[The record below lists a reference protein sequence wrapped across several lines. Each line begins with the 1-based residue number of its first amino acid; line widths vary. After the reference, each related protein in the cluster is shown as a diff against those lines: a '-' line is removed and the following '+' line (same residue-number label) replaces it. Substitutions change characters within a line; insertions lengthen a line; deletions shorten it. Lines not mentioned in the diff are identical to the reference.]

1 MFCWCPTARASAIIA
16 LFDPWL
22 SLFDPWLSLFGI
34 CCLLQLLQAPFIQ
47 HPKNWYRKKD
57 TTSAV
62 TKITKIPLEPSKLNA
77 IADSL
82 STSEV
87 DVRIVFSACGAV
99 RDLHMLMMLGLDR
112 NNRTEQ
118 NRNNLDILEQSGSMY
133 GFTSNIYWIQ
143 SPCLTPI
150 IDYDMLSTWRIYF
163 NHLFNYLLITL
174 VHIEPK
180 YPPPKVA

>member
-1 MFCWCPTARASAIIA
+1 M
-16 LFDPWL
+16 
-22 SLFDPWLSLFGI
+22 G
-34 CCLLQLLQAPFIQ
+34 QATFIQ
-47 HPKNWYRKKD
+47 HPNNLYRKKD

-118 NRNNLDILEQSGSMY
+118 NRNNLDILEQCMVLLPIY
-133 GFTSNIYWIQ
+133 TGFN
-143 SPCLTPI
+143 P
-150 IDYDMLSTWRIYF
+150 
-163 NHLFNYLLITL
+163 H
-174 VHIEPK
+174 V
-180 YPPPKVA
+180 

>member
-34 CCLLQLLQAPFIQ
+34 CCLLQLLQPPSMQ
-47 HPKNWYRKKD
+47 HLHSWYRKKD

-62 TKITKIPLEPSKLNA
+62 MKITKIPVEPSKLNA

-133 GFTSNIYWIQ
+133 GFTSNIYCIQ
-143 SPCLTPI
+143 SPCLTSI
-150 IDYDMLSTWRIYF
+150 IDSNSKFGLCHTPWVMS
-163 NHLFNYLLITL
+163 N
-174 VHIEPK
+174 E
-180 YPPPKVA
+180 

>member
-1 MFCWCPTARASAIIA
+1 MRIAS
-16 LFDPWL
+16 
-22 SLFDPWLSLFGI
+22 
-34 CCLLQLLQAPFIQ
+34 
-47 HPKNWYRKKD
+47 
-57 TTSAV
+57 
-62 TKITKIPLEPSKLNA
+62 
-77 IADSL
+77 ADSL
-82 STSEV
+82 SISEV
-87 DVRIVFSACGAV
+87 DVSIVFSACGAV